1 MVDRSESIIAFGT
14 ASRRPPRRC
23 SNPRTQPSSATGT
36 ADVALLVH
44 LKMRCQFGFQIAD
57 LTVELYDDADRCA
70 GAGPERDGDRGRD
83 DEMLG
88 AQQS

>member
-1 MVDRSESIIAFGT
+1 MS
-14 ASRRPPRRC
+14 
-23 SNPRTQPSSATGT
+23 PSW
-36 ADVALLVH
+36 LH